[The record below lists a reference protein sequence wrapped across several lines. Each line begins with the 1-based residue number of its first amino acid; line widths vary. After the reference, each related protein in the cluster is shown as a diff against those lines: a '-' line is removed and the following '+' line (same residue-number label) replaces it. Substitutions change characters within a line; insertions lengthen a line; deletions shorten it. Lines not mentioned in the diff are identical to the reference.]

1 MGIEGFIES
10 AAQVVAPFG
19 IDFIIVEPGPT
30 ATNFGA
36 GLVRASPM
44 DIYKNTPAGAVRRA
58 IAEGSFVV
66 KGDAGRTVDAM
77 ISAADSAKSALRLT
91 LGSTAYDSIS
101 HALAKRLAA
110 IEAQRDVAF
119 SADRDSE

>member
-1 MGIEGFIES
+1 
-10 AAQVVAPFG
+10 
-19 IDFIIVEPGPT
+19 
-30 ATNFGA
+30 
-36 GLVRASPM
+36 M
-44 DIYKNTPAGAVRRA
+44 DIYRDTPAGAVRRA

-66 KGDAGRTVDAM
+66 KGDAGRTVDAI
-77 ISAADSAKSALRLT
+77 ISAADSAKPVLRLT

-119 SADRDSE
+119 SADREND